1 MQSLKK
7 KNEDDSAN
15 AVIEKV
21 QDALLLAVDSSLNDW
36 FLDSRLRFIPL
47 HTKKSYKTMLQMI
60 LVRCISLMVEP

>member
-7 KNEDDSAN
+7 KNEDDFAN
-15 AVIEKV
+15 AVIENV

-47 HTKKSYKTMLQMI
+47 HTKKSYKTML
-60 LVRCISLMVEP
+60 